1 MRIRTK
7 TQCRKMMEYKSKRLL
22 EHRFVV
28 STSLLICLLFIN
40 IGFARFQDNEEI
52 LNPTQQMMLQY
63 LDSSIKGN
71 KTGIS
76 VFMNIDGEN
85 ILDYNQ
91 GFANLTWQINS
102 DSNTKYKIGFLSK
115 PFVAMA
121 ILSLQQQE
129 KLDLDTR
136 ISKII
141 PKIPKHWRKI
151 TIRHLLTHTS
161 GISDFIKWKSW
172 EQLKRKHIDIDDMI
186 KNLAVKRLDFK
197 PGEKTSYSNSGY
209 LILARIIE
217 YQSGLSYAA
226 FLKQSIF
233 RPLGMQQTKV
243 ENNQDVIL
251 NLAQGYKSEESGRIS
266 MPGLLDNSVLFGT
279 GDIVSTA
286 KDLVIGMQLF
296 QAEAILPQSIIDQ
309 SQQVFNP
316 DKPDPPYWGYG
327 WLIASIQGAK
337 SIEHSSKIGG
347 FSGYFVHLPNKNIT
361 MAILCNDESM
371 DMEAL
376 GIQLIAIALEKPF
389 TVPEPFYEVE
399 KMADYLGIYDDNK
412 LEQMVFLDQNQ
423 LCLGMSKTIFANLIP
438 LEKDLFYF
446 KDAVNIR
453 FLRNKN
459 EKINGLI
466 YETRYGPMGKSKKT
480 D

>member
-1 MRIRTK
+1 MK
-7 TQCRKMMEYKSKRLL
+7 NKSKRLL
-22 EHRFVV
+22 ENRFNIR
-28 STSLLICLLFIN
+28 SFLFMCLLCIN
-40 IGFARFQDNEEI
+40 IGFARIQENEEVI
-52 LNPTQQMMLQY
+52 NPTEQMMLQY
-63 LDSSIKGN
+63 LDGSIKGH

-76 VFMNIDGEN
+76 VYINKDGEN

-91 GFANLTWQINS
+91 GYANLTWQIMA
-102 DSNTKYKIGFLSK
+102 DSNTRYKIGFLSK

-121 ILSLQQQE
+121 ILLLQQQE

-136 ISKII
+136 ISEII

-161 GISDFIKWKSW
+161 GISDYIKWKSW
-172 EQLKRKHIDIDDMI
+172 DQLKRKHIDIDDMI

-197 PGEKTSYSNSGY
+197 PGEKASYSNSGY
-209 LILARIIE
+209 LILGKIIE
-217 YQSGLSYAA
+217 LKSELSYAD
-226 FLKQSIF
+226 FLKRYIF
-233 RPLGMQQTKV
+233 NPLGMQQSKV

-251 NLAQGYKSEESGRIS
+251 NLAHGYKSEESSSIS

-286 KDLVIGMQLF
+286 KDLVFGMQLF
-296 QAEAILPQSIIDQ
+296 QSGAILSQTRIDQ
-309 SQQVFNP
+309 FQEVFNP

-337 SIEHSSKIGG
+337 SIEHTSRIGG
-347 FSGYFVHLPNKNIT
+347 FSGYLVYLPNNNIT

-389 TVPEPFYEVE
+389 TIPEPNYEVE
-399 KMADYLGIYDDNK
+399 KMADYLGIYDDKK

-459 EKINGLI
+459 EKVNGLI
-466 YETRYGPMGKSKKT
+466 YETRYGAMGKSKKT
-480 D
+480 E